1 MARGDLFMAK
11 MKFVSPQQYATNLGQ
26 VIQSTEEAGNKVA
39 PFFEKLDDAI
49 KADQVADMP
58 KVDFQEI
65 SVEFDEAVAV
75 YKDASAKINAMAAP
89 VRLMGL
95 HQSMK
100 KTFTEYAAATEAM
113 AESLNVAD
121 QSIDM
126 DKFKQSEADQ
136 DSLMEKFLVQ
146 VRRILTTAM

>member
-1 MARGDLFMAK
+1 
-11 MKFVSPQQYATNLGQ
+11 
-26 VIQSTEEAGNKVA
+26 
-39 PFFEKLDDAI
+39 
-49 KADQVADMP
+49 
-58 KVDFQEI
+58 
-65 SVEFDEAVAV
+65 
-75 YKDASAKINAMAAP
+75 
-89 VRLMGL
+89 MGL